1 MKTPFKIA
9 TLIRVLLWGGFS
21 SVISTLAFNST
32 LVESVLGFLMGAV
45 CTNPMVLGEVLLE
58 DERIRNIIDVV
69 IFYYELYMETWSDD
83 AYSGFIKAMN
93 RFLEEISHM
102 VQYVPGLACKVS
114 RAIIM
119 SLWDARIE
127 PSRLRKILQDLYN
140 TLKNPNDSEELKKSL
155 YELVSLIGDNNVVR
169 DFLEENMQVERLIS
183 TATLILVI
191 ATNP

>member
-1 MKTPFKIA
+1 
-9 TLIRVLLWGGFS
+9 
-21 SVISTLAFNST
+21 
-32 LVESVLGFLMGAV
+32 MGAV

-169 DFLEENMQVERLIS
+169 DFLEESMQVERLIS